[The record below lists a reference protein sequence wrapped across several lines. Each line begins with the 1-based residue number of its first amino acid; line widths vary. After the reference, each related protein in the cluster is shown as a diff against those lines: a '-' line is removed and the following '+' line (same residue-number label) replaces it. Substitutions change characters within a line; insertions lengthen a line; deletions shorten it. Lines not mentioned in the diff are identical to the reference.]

1 MKKFNTICS
10 LILLSSTQ
18 ALAQENIPV
27 GIIVPSEKNFEGELL
42 QSKTEFKEVLGE
54 DYNLSA
60 DIREYSTLE
69 ELNKVY
75 KELAKNNKFIL
86 SLDPVSSKHLEDVYG
101 GDNLLTPFSENST
114 LILEG
119 AKNFKAI
126 YPFKT
131 LTLLTTRDV
140 DTEKLVA
147 NIENTTNTDVVVA
160 FIEDLA
166 PVNTDAIL
174 LYNPSRR
181 NEKTVSSFVR
191 DNLDLG
197 KPTFSIMSKDYV
209 EGGAL
214 AGIVSHTS
222 STRLLREAAL
232 DLEQS
237 INQSYFPEELEEESK
252 SMGHQILFNLNTSK
266 RLGIYPSRDV
276 LDRAIFVGSY
286 LGGEDSLDFKKAI
299 NIAIDNNLILQSEAY
314 SLDAFS
320 FNPKRVRSNARP
332 NIDAFGQYTNQNDTY
347 SQYSPVDAENTL
359 RGGVKASQVLFND
372 DLLRDIAVQE
382 KAYESQKENFRRNE
396 ADTAFNAGARY
407 LSILSAEA
415 SLNIKN
421 YNLDLTRE
429 FLEIAKNR
437 KEVGISDSSDV
448 FRLESLYATSLTEVR
463 RDTGNLEN
471 SQRLLNQSLNLP
483 LETKFDYSPLSLDN
497 DVFLSSNEGF
507 LDILENPIKIQEFTQ
522 FFISQNI
529 DNVPEIRS
537 IDFLIEGKE
546 REYKT
551 ASRRRFTPSVALEAH
566 AAWDM
571 ADPWGENDENKGKE
585 DYWQL
590 GVGFE
595 LPLYSGG
602 DIEYEK
608 KQVSS
613 ELKSL
618 ESNKEAIEE
627 EFGIII
633 SSRITELSV
642 GYETLKN
649 AKMSTFASEKNLEL
663 VRDNYAKGTVSITN
677 LLDAQRDAVTSKEE
691 EVIATYK
698 FLITLLDLERTI
710 GSYYFNADNSFKLS
724 VDNKIQRIN
733 STGGTNEN

>member
-18 ALAQENIPV
+18 VLAQENLPI

-60 DIREYSTLE
+60 NIREYSSLE
-69 ELNKVY
+69 ELNEVY
-75 KELAKNNKFIL
+75 KELAKDNKFIL
-86 SLDPVSSKHLEDVYG
+86 SLDPVSSKYLEDVYG
-101 GDNLLTPFSENST
+101 DDNLLVPFSENST

-119 AKNFKAI
+119 AKSFKAI
-126 YPFKT
+126 YSFKS

-140 DTEKLVA
+140 DAEKLVA

-160 FIEDLA
+160 YIEDLT
-166 PVNTDAIL
+166 PITTDAIL

-181 NEKTVSSFVR
+181 NEKAVSSFVR

-197 KPTFSIMSKDYV
+197 TPTFSIMSTDYV

-237 INQSYFPEELEEESK
+237 INETDFPEDLEEESK
-252 SMGHQILFNLNTSK
+252 SMGHQILFNLNSSK
-266 RLGIYPSRDV
+266 KLGIYPSRDV
-276 LDRAIFVGSY
+276 LDKAIFVGSY

-299 NIAIDNNLILQSEAY
+299 NIAIDNNLTLQSQAY
-314 SLDAFS
+314 NLDAFS
-320 FNPKRVRSNARP
+320 FNPERVRSNARP

-347 SQYSPVDAENTL
+347 TNYSPYDAENTL

-372 DLLRDIAVQE
+372 DLLRDITVQE
-382 KAYESQKENFRRNE
+382 KAYEAEKENFRRNE
-396 ADTAFNAGARY
+396 ADTAFNAGSRY
-407 LSILSAEA
+407 LRILSAQA

-471 SQRLLNQSLNLP
+471 NQRLLNQSLNLP

-507 LDILENPIKIQEFTQ
+507 LDILESPVKIQEFTQ

-529 DNVPEIRS
+529 DDIPEIKS

-551 ASRRRFTPSVALEAH
+551 AARRRFTPSVALEAN

-571 ADPWGENDENKGKE
+571 KDPWGENDDNKGKE

-595 LPLYSGG
+595 LPIYSGG

-618 ESNKEAIEE
+618 ESNKEAIAE

-691 EVIATYK
+691 EVIATYR
-698 FLITLLDLERTI
+698 FLITLLDLERTV
-710 GSYYFNADNSFKLS
+710 GSYYFNSNNSFKLS